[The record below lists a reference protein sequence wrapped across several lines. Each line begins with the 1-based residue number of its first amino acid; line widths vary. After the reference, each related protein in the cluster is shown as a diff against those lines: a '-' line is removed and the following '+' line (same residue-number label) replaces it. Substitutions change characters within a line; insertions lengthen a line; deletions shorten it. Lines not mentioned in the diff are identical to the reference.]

1 MRNKANN
8 RIVPFLLQVNNI
20 NYLYAQF
27 LKMAVTPYKE
37 SKSGKKEQVAQMF
50 NNIAHRYD
58 FLNHFLSLGIDTIWR
73 KKAIA
78 CLKNDNPKLLL
89 DIATGTGDLAIT
101 ANKILNPDKIIGI
114 DISEGMLSFGREKLA
129 KMNLQDKIQL
139 IIGDSEN
146 IPFKDNYFDAAT
158 VAFGVRNFENLEKG
172 LKEIY
177 RVLKQGGSLV
187 VLEFSKPKAFPI
199 KQLYNFYFNRILPG
213 IGNFISKDS
222 RAYSYLPESVN
233 AFPDGV
239 NFLKYLNNAGFQK
252 TYYKTLMFGI
262 ASIYYGKK

>member
-1 MRNKANN
+1 
-8 RIVPFLLQVNNI
+8 
-20 NYLYAQF
+20 
-27 LKMAVTPYKE
+27 MAVTPYKE
-37 SKSGKKEQVAQMF
+37 SESGKKEQVAQMF

-78 CLKNDNPKLLL
+78 CLKQENPKLLL

-114 DISEGMLSFGREKLA
+114 DISEGMLSFGREKLV
-129 KMNLQDKIQL
+129 KLNLQDKIQL
-139 IIGDSEN
+139 MSGDSEN
-146 IPFKDNYFDAAT
+146 TPFTENHFDAAT
-158 VAFGVRNFENLEKG
+158 VAFGVRNFENLDKG
-172 LKEIY
+172 LAEIN
-177 RVLKQGGSLV
+177 RVLKTGGSLV

-199 KQLYNFYFNRILPG
+199 KQIYNFYFNQILPG
-213 IGNFISKDS
+213 IGKLVSKDA
-222 RAYSYLPESVN
+222 RAYSYLPESVH

-239 NFLKYLNNAGFQK
+239 DFINHLQKAGFKQ

>member
-1 MRNKANN
+1 
-8 RIVPFLLQVNNI
+8 
-20 NYLYAQF
+20 
-27 LKMAVTPYKE
+27 MAVTPYKE
-37 SKSGKKEQVAQMF
+37 SESGKKEQVAQMF

-78 CLKNDNPKLLL
+78 CLKQENPKLLL

-114 DISEGMLSFGREKLA
+114 DISEGMLSFGREKLV
-129 KMNLQDKIQL
+129 KLNLQDKIQL
-139 IIGDSEN
+139 MSGDSEN
-146 IPFKDNYFDAAT
+146 IPFSENHFDAAT
-158 VAFGVRNFENLEKG
+158 VAFGVRNFENLDKG
-172 LKEIY
+172 LAEIN
-177 RVLKQGGSLV
+177 RVLKSGGSLV

-199 KQLYNFYFNRILPG
+199 KQIYNFYFNQILPG
-213 IGNFISKDS
+213 IGKLVSKDA
-222 RAYSYLPESVN
+222 RAYSYLPESVQ
-233 AFPDGV
+233 AFPDGADFI
-239 NFLKYLNNAGFQK
+239 NHLQKAGFKQ